1 MKKYLSSALLLC
13 VSLTAVSGCTASE
26 EDCAKLGDKFVELFM
41 KESQT
46 EDNPLGEEILKSAAD
61 AGRTEVIKQCT
72 AEPPLKSSIDCA
84 LKAESMSELE
94 KC

>member
-1 MKKYLSSALLLC
+1 MKKYLTASLTLC
-13 VSLTAVSGCTASE
+13 VALGALSGCTASD

-41 KESQT
+41 KEQP
-46 EDNPLGEEILKSAAD
+46 EDNALGEEILKSAAE
-61 AGRTEVIKQCT
+61 AGKEEVIKQCK

-84 LKAESMSELE
+84 LKAESMAELE